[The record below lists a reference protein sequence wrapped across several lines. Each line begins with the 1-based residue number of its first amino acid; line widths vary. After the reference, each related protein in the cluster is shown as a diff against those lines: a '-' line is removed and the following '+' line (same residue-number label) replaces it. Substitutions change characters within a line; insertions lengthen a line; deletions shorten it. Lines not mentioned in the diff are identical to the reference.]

1 MPISRRVRSPFK
13 CFLKLYF
20 DVIFITSTSLPF
32 HTTCTRRKCFSKVSN
47 LRRLAL
53 SQSGVPFSIVSNT
66 RLALSQS
73 GVCFLKSIK
82 PQTRIILKRRSFL
95 ESIKPQTRIIPKR
108 RSFLI
113 SIKTQSRTIPKRRSF
128 LTKYPTSDS
137 HYPKKAFLGVVRF
150 CVFVR
155 RVAGDHGG
163 LPFLQFHSSSRFN
176 TCSTIRHSAAE
187 DETLPTR

>member
-1 MPISRRVRSPFK
+1 MPISRRGRSPFK

-20 DVIFITSTSLPF
+20 DVIFITSASLPF
-32 HTTCTRRKCFSKVSN
+32 HTMYASQMLLKSIKPQTTRTIPKWRSFLNSIKPQTRTIPKWRSFLNSIKPQTRTI
-47 LRRLAL
+47 LKRR
-53 SQSGVPFSIVSNT
+53 S
-66 RLALSQS
+66 
-73 GVCFLKSIK
+73 FLKSIK
-82 PQTRIILKRRSFL
+82 PQTRIF
-95 ESIKPQTRIIPKR
+95 PKR

-155 RVAGDHGG
+155 RAAGDHGG
-163 LPFLQFHSSSRFN
+163 LPCLHFHSSSRFN